1 MQEALGRSEA
11 GIRKEEVSF
20 VSSPEQRRLWVLQEL
35 DSHNPRLNLAR
46 CWRVEGKL
54 VHAHLEKAFRALVRR
69 HAALRT
75 GFVRSTD
82 EPVQSVS
89 AQVSFQIPII
99 DLSALPE
106 DDGLAEALRIAKL
119 EAAAPFDIS
128 TPPLIRVTNLR
139 LNDALGFILITAHR
153 LICDEASIA
162 ILIREIAESCAALQ
176 SGHMPVFADLSTS
189 FADFATWQAQRL
201 ASDQAH
207 ADVEYWRAILTGVKY
222 FEMPLDHPR
231 TALARANADVQTRSL
246 SLDGELTA
254 KLINISRAND
264 ANLSAT
270 LLAGL
275 LALLNRYSGE
285 TDIAVGGQFSGRDTE
300 ELDLQKLVGP
310 FSHTLLLRHDLADDP
325 SFATLLVRSQET
337 VRRALQHRYLDI
349 EKLIEIT
356 NPSHDGSRNT
366 LFSVNYHFQENFT
379 PCAEFDGLK
388 FSDQTTSPAV
398 ALYDLNFIVH
408 GDASGWSIVCEF
420 NGALFENQTIE
431 ALLKH
436 FNQLLHS
443 AAANPGERISRLTLL
458 NNDEVRMLSSDSN
471 RTAAPYPRHLT
482 VPHLF
487 MRQAQRSPDAT
498 AVVCG
503 ERGLTYSQLDVASS
517 QLALLL
523 QKRGLAPGKR
533 ICIFLDRSPELMVS
547 LLAVLKAGSA
557 YIPLDPVYPANRL
570 KHVFD
575 NSRPASVITRS
586 ALQDRLP
593 AGEVPIFV
601 IDKEPEV
608 TNTQPM
614 RPLGYLPSPSDPAY
628 LIYTSGSTGR
638 PKGVQIPHR
647 ALVNLLWSMRSQPGI
662 RSADT
667 VVSVTTIAFDLVV
680 PDLFLP
686 LICGAKLVFAPEP
699 VAADGA
705 ALLQFL
711 QKQRA
716 TWMQAT
722 PVTWQLLLEAG
733 WRGNPALKVMCG
745 GEAMTRTLADNLLAC
760 GNELWNMYGPTE
772 TTVWSAVLRVQAGDG
787 PVPIGPPISNT
798 QFYILD
804 AHGNLAPPGAPGEL
818 YIGGDGVA
826 LGYFDQ
832 PDLTRERFVPDPF
845 RGLPE
850 AKLYRTG
857 DIVRMRAPG
866 RFEFLGR
873 ADHQVKLRGFRIELG
888 EIESVLLQHPDI
900 VEAVVILGKSPSGQ
914 DALWAY
920 AVARRFDASVS
931 ESLAE
936 MLRAR
941 LAQSLPGYMRPASL
955 MLLEALPRTPNG
967 KIDRRSLPTPAT
979 AAPGKAPTLP
989 SNDIEARLAKIW
1001 SGLLQLETIDV
1012 SADFFDM
1019 GGNSLLAARLIIGI
1033 EAEFG
1038 KRLSLSALFQAPTIA
1053 SQAKLLGGHDARE
1066 YDFRQVVRLQPNGT
1080 KTPLIAIHNTG
1091 VYYYHLSK
1099 RLSSEQPLIALQ
1111 LFDPSIAR
1119 DKLPQT
1125 LEEIAAEYVQLIRQ
1139 FQPSGPYALLGWCV
1153 GGILAFE
1160 VARQLAQLNQEI
1172 KLLALI
1178 DSWAP
1183 GHLSRL
1189 PKWRARLSDYSYRWQ
1204 LILADWRRVTTY
1216 RQGVRE
1222 FLNKRTFVK
1231 KLLRRLGHQVSESR
1245 PVDFQ
1250 NRNISVEN
1258 YDQWLLGY
1266 LDNVALNYAP
1276 KPYPGKLLLLCSATE
1291 PRGLFLDPK
1300 MGWGSFASAI
1310 DIAIIDGDH
1319 FTMFEG
1325 KGLQQM
1331 AEYISTVVAAHG
1343 DRRRQRA
1350 PA

>member
-1 MQEALGRSEA
+1 MKEALERLEA
-11 GIRKEEVSF
+11 GEEELSF
-20 VSSPEQRRLWVLQEL
+20 VCSPEQKRLWVLQEL
-35 DSHNPRLNLAR
+35 DSHNPGLNLAR
-46 CWRVEGKL
+46 CWRIEGKL
-54 VHAHLEKAFRALVRR
+54 IHAHLEKAFRALVRR

-75 GFVRSTD
+75 GFGRSTTD
-82 EPVQSVS
+82 PVQTVS
-89 AQVSFQIPII
+89 TQVSFQIPVI

-106 DDGLAEALRIAKL
+106 DDGFAEAQRIAKL
-119 EAAAPFDIS
+119 DAVAPFDIS
-128 TPPLIRVTNLR
+128 APPLIRVTHLR
-139 LNDALGFILITAHR
+139 LGDTLGFLLVTAHR

-176 SGHMPVFADLSTS
+176 SGQTPVFADLSAS
-189 FADFATWQAQRL
+189 YADFATWQAQRL

-207 ADVEYWRAILTGVKY
+207 VDAEYWRNVLAGVKY

-231 TALARANADVQTRSL
+231 PALASMDCQMRSL
-246 SLDGELTA
+246 SLDTELTA
-254 KLINISRAND
+254 RLITISRAND
-264 ANLSAT
+264 AHLSVI
-270 LLAGL
+270 LLTGL
-275 LALLNRYSGE
+275 LGLLSRYSGE
-285 TDIAVGGQFSGRDTE
+285 TDIALGGQFIGRDE
-300 ELDLQKLVGP
+300 AGFDLEKLIGP
-310 FSHTLLLRHDLADDP
+310 FTHTLLLRHDLSDDP
-325 SFATLLVRSQET
+325 SVATLLARTQET
-337 VRRALQHRYLDI
+337 VRRALQHRYVGI
-349 EKLIEIT
+349 EKLIQII
-356 NPSHDGSRNT
+356 NPERDGSRNT
-366 LFSVNYHFQENFT
+366 LFSVNYYFQENHA
-379 PCAEFDGLK
+379 PCAEAGGLR
-388 FSDQTTSPAV
+388 FSDQTTSPSA
-398 ALYDLNFIVH
+398 ALYDLNFIVQS
-408 GDASGWSIVCEF
+408 DMLGWRIVCEY

-431 ALLKH
+431 RLLKH

-443 AAANPGERISRLTLL
+443 AVANPGERISRLTLL
-458 NNDEVRMLSSDSN
+458 DDDEVRMLTLDSN

-503 ERGLTYSQLDVASS
+503 GRWLTYRQLDVDSS
-517 QLALLL
+517 RLALLL
-523 QKRGLAPGKR
+523 QKRGLAPGSR

-557 YIPLDPVYPANRL
+557 YIPLDPVYPEQRL
-570 KHVFD
+570 KYVFE
-575 NSRPASVITRS
+575 NSRPAAVITRT

-593 AGEVPIFV
+593 VGDAPILV
-601 IDKEPEV
+601 IDTEPELAKV
-608 TNTQPM
+608 QAM
-614 RPLGYLPSPSDPAY
+614 RSLSHLPSPSDPAY

-662 RSADT
+662 SSTDT
-667 VVSVTTIAFDLVV
+667 VVSVTTISFDLVV

-699 VAADGA
+699 VVADGA

-711 QKQRA
+711 QQQRA

-722 PVTWQLLLEAG
+722 PVTWQLLQEAG
-733 WRGNPALKVMCG
+733 WRGNPTLKVMCG
-745 GEAMTRTLADNLLAC
+745 GEAMTRALADNLLAH
-760 GNELWNMYGPTE
+760 GNDLWNMYGPTE
-772 TTVWSAVLRVQAGDG
+772 TTVWSAVLRVEAGDG

-826 LGYFDQ
+826 LGYFDR

-845 RGLPE
+845 RGVPE

-866 RFEFLGR
+866 RFEYLGR

-900 VEAVVILGKSPSGQ
+900 VEAVAILGKSSSGQ

-920 AVARRFDASVS
+920 AVARRFDASLS
-931 ESLAE
+931 ESLADT
-936 MLRAR
+936 LRAR
-941 LAQSLPGYMRPASL
+941 LAQSLPGYMRPASV
-955 MLLEALPRTPNG
+955 MVLEALPRTPNG
-967 KIDRRSLPTPAT
+967 KIDRRSLPAPAAT
-979 AAPGKAPTLP
+979 APGKEPTLP

-1001 SGLLQLETIDV
+1001 TGLLQLDAIDI

-1033 EAEFG
+1033 ETEFG
-1038 KRLSLSALFQAPTIA
+1038 KRLSLAALFQAPTIV
-1053 SQAKLLGGHDARE
+1053 SQAKLLENQDARE

-1139 FQPSGPYALLGWCV
+1139 FQPSGPYALVGWCV
-1153 GGILAFE
+1153 GGVLAFE
-1160 VARQLAQLNQEI
+1160 VARQLAQRNQEI
-1172 KLLALI
+1172 KLLAMI

-1183 GHLSRL
+1183 GHLTRL
-1189 PKWRARLSDYSYRWQ
+1189 PKVRARLSDYSYRWQ
-1204 LILADWRRVTTY
+1204 MILADWRRVTTY
-1216 RQGVRE
+1216 RQSFLE
-1222 FLNKRTFVK
+1222 FLNKRTIVK
-1231 KLLRRLGHQVSESR
+1231 KILRRLGQQVAEHR
-1245 PVDFQ
+1245 QVAFDE
-1250 NRNISVEN
+1250 RNINVEN
-1258 YDQWLLGY
+1258 YDTWLFNY
-1266 LDNVALNYAP
+1266 LDNVALRYLP
-1276 KPYPGKLLLLCSATE
+1276 KPYPGKLTLLCSAME

-1300 MGWGSFASAI
+1300 MGWGAFASAV
-1310 DIAIIDGDH
+1310 DIAIIEGDH
-1319 FTMFEG
+1319 FTIFEG

-1331 AEYISTVVAAHG
+1331 AEHIATAVAAHG

-1350 PA
+1350 PS